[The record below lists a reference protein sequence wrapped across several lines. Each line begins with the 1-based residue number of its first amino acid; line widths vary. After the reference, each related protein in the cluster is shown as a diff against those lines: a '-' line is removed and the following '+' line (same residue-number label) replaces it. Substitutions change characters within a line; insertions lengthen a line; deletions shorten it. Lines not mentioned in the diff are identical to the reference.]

1 MDISMMIVFAA
12 MFVVQCDR
20 KWSNNVPITDGSR
33 YNVTLQDMSH
43 LSSRN
48 ASAPVTLVILHIDT
62 VNFAFHY
69 CTVLSRVLMELVIAM
84 YTMNAH
90 EHGVK
95 VLCLVR
101 VVSFAYFLQLWK
113 APFGF
118 LFTYNR
124 GSVLLKAWVG
134 FSGSSVQ
141 SSWNSWKKTFHWLN
155 LPEYIFECTSA
166 LFVKAW
172 EWNLTMFTFM
182 TESPPADATVQTSK
196 MPVDMVMTVFMT
208 QVSEITTIIRTN
220 IVMICIMLLLIIW
233 MSAPYENEGARRLFR
248 RYIFNPKLPWLLSAS
263 NTRYLHL
270 ICVAV
275 SGLVYYESWGLNRS
289 PDKLSHTPLS
299 FLQMSIADTII
310 AACIVFLCF
319 MSRILQFF
327 FPRVGIS
334 INMSPDSV
342 LQLGSSSEDGYDV
355 VLVTSTTQ
363 TVFGNLD
370 RKDYYVETIAFPC
383 KLDLCVKEIMQV
395 FAEPIQRLPI
405 EAACIGFAEDGVLT
419 LLSKEH
425 SSERSKK
432 PVLSPVVA
440 ARAGRYHTVVIHC
453 CVFALGAFV
462 PWGAIIA
469 TCSQSVGTAR
479 HSFSGFMAWGNTTA
493 TSTPPAFGPQE
504 DPANNR
510 ANAKE
515 RNGATGGPGAQEN
528 KRSDHTERNGAT
540 GGPGAQENKSSDH
553 TERNGA
559 RGGPGAQENSSS
571 NHTDRNNATG
581 CPVRNSTGSNNHTN
595 STNNT
600 QTLYKYQQW
609 LERWTKTPKA
619 FIQNEYDLWQRFFE
633 DAETP

>member
-1 MDISMMIVFAA
+1 M
-12 MFVVQCDR
+12 
-20 KWSNNVPITDGSR
+20 PITSEPR
-33 YNVTLQDMSH
+33 HMVTSQDMSH
-43 LSSRN
+43 LWSRN
-48 ASAPVTLVILHIDT
+48 ASAPVTLVILDIDT

-69 CTVLSRVLMELVIAM
+69 YTVLSRVLMDLFITM

-101 VVSFAYFLQLWK
+101 VISFAYFLKLWK
-113 APFGF
+113 APFHF

-124 GSVLLKAWVG
+124 GAVFLNAWIG
-134 FSGSSVQ
+134 FSGCSVT
-141 SSWNSWKKTFHWLN
+141 SMWNAVKNSLN
-155 LPEYIFECTSA
+155 FMHLPEYIFESA
-166 LFVKAW
+166 IGTLEQAW
-172 EWNLTMFTFM
+172 TWHLNFIEFM
-182 TESPPADATVQTSK
+182 TGVTAEGQSVSPAEVVENIFVTRI
-196 MPVDMVMTVFMT
+196 
-208 QVSEITTIIRTN
+208 SELSTIIRTN
-220 IVMICIMLLLIIW
+220 VVMICIMCLLLLWI
-233 MSAPYENEGARRLFR
+233 SAPRENEIARRLFCGH
-248 RYIFNPKLPWLLSAS
+248 IFHPTLPWLLSDS

-270 ICVAV
+270 ICFTV
-275 SGLVYYESWGLNRS
+275 SSLVYYETWGLNQA
-289 PDKLSHTPLS
+289 PDKLPHTPQS

-310 AACIVFLCF
+310 TACIVFLCCI
-319 MSRILQFF
+319 SRSLQFF
-327 FPRVGIS
+327 FPRKGTT
-334 INMSPDSV
+334 INMSKDCV
-342 LQLGSSSEDGYDV
+342 LQLGSLSPNDYDI
-355 VLVTSTTQ
+355 VLVTRTTQ

-383 KLDLCVKEIMQV
+383 KLDLCVREIMQV